1 MKSPSVQTLPLH
13 KPIILKKDKSIRQ
26 AALAMNRNHV
36 GSVIVS
42 DGHGVLRGLFTD
54 RDLALALALKNMET
68 SVPLGEI
75 TQHSLIYVNE
85 SATLEN
91 VIDLMKKY
99 AIRRVPVVRSRP
111 NGKQTCLGIITLD
124 DLIKEGL
131 IDKKDEVQILRSQL
145 KTTHEKHTRGRLKS
159 IFRSQEHKEHAM
171 FTFLK
176 AITESTGLSRANS
189 KRLALE
195 SLTMIL
201 RRVPEKPGAKLLSQL
216 PHELQMQLLSEISP
230 ADRSMNAA
238 LMMEQI
244 QKNFKVPAAEARDLL
259 QGFWRALSK
268 TVSPNEIRKLEREL
282 PKETIQIFHAR
293 PLLT

>member
-75 TQHSLIYVNE
+75 TQHSLLYVNE

-99 AIRRVPVVRSRP
+99 AIRRVPVVRSRT

-145 KTTHEKHTRGRLKS
+145 KTTHERHSRGRLKS

-176 AITESTGLSRANS
+176 SITENTGLSRVSA

-201 RRVPEKPGAKLLSQL
+201 GRVPEKPGTKLLAQL
-216 PHELQMQLLSEISP
+216 PHELQMQLLSEVSP
-230 ADRSMNAA
+230 ADRSITAT
-238 LMMEQI
+238 LILEQT
-244 QKNFKVPAAEARDLL
+244 QKNFKVPPKKAQELL

-268 TVSPNEIRKLEREL
+268 AVSSSEIRKLEREL
-282 PKETIQIFHAR
+282 PKEIIQIFYSR
-293 PLLT
+293 SSLT